1 MRTPPAHDDTGPLGS
16 PRASGGEPG
25 DSHQA
30 PRRALDEQLKLYA
43 RDLRDL
49 LEVERRQRCRLEE
62 ACRETVSV
70 LAMAL
75 ESKDLGTRAHSQR
88 VQRYAVEL
96 ARLVDSDLAADPS
109 TEYGF
114 LLHDIGKI
122 GVPDSVLR
130 KPGPLDEAE
139 ARLMRRHTILGEE
152 MLAGVALLY
161 GRGMEI
167 VRSHHERWDGRGYP
181 DALSGEEIPL
191 CARVFAV
198 ADALD
203 AITTDRPYHTARPWP
218 EARDEILREAGRQFD
233 PLVVD
238 VFRAAEPLLY
248 EAHRELVAA

>member
-1 MRTPPAHDDTGPLGS
+1 MRISPAAEDREPVGAPA
-16 PRASGGEPG
+16 PGEEPS
-25 DSHQA
+25 DPVDA
-30 PRRALDEQLKLYA
+30 FRPALDERLRHYA

-49 LEVERRQRCRLEE
+49 LAVERRQRRRLED
-62 ACRETVSV
+62 AYRETVAV
-70 LAMAL
+70 LATAL

-88 VQRYAVEL
+88 VQRYAAEL
-96 ARLVDSDLAADPS
+96 ALLVEPDVAADPS
-109 TEYGF
+109 AEYGF
-114 LLHDIGKI
+114 LLHDVGKI
-122 GVPDSVLR
+122 GIPDSVLR

-139 ARLMRRHTILGEE
+139 ARLMRRHTIFGEE

-198 ADALD
+198 ADSLD
-203 AITTDRPYHTARPWP
+203 AITTDRPYHTARPWL
-218 EARDEILREAGRQFD
+218 EACQEILREAGRQFD

-238 VFRAAEPLLY
+238 VFRAAEPALL